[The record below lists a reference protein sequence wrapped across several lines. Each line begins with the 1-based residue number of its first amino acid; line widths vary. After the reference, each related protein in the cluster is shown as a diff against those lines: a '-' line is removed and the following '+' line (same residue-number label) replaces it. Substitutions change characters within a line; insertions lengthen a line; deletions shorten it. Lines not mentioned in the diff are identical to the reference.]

1 MSNFSKNDNFL
12 IPNWDYVFKT
22 ISVNEII
29 NYCQFQDVFETK
41 IRHFVPTKIEKNQRI
56 GHFER

>member
-22 ISVNEII
+22 ISVNDIV

-41 IRHFVPTKIEKNQRI
+41 IRHFVPTKLGLNSQY
-56 GHFER
+56 